1 MDPHGTPPVAP
12 VACPVACPVGPPDE
26 PHPIL
31 LYPDAEGLRVHQFRS
46 LELNGE
52 FVRARHGHGATSG
65 DTP

>member
-12 VACPVACPVGPPDE
+12 VACPVGPPDE
-26 PHPIL
+26 PHL
-31 LYPDAEGLRVHQFRS
+31 DAEGLRVHQFRS

-52 FVRARHGHGATSG
+52 FARARHGHGATSG